1 MRWVLIVALASV
13 PAAADP
19 VKPDPERPAFTDD
32 TWRVHSAG
40 DVTVDGGF
48 VTGFPAALP
57 TGLTTGVGGG
67 VTVGQTF
74 ACGARASWS
83 SATES
88 SIAWTVDHADLRLR
102 ATGAVQK
109 AAGRGTFALRVGLG
123 TTIVHETRTRNQGM
137 RAGLTGSDLE
147 TSAVDALPAGDLEGV
162 IALHVAGPWLV
173 VVSGGPSLAIV
184 DGSAHAS
191 WTAELG
197 IGWQP

>member
-1 MRWVLIVALASV
+1 MRSVLIVALASV

-19 VKPDPERPAFTDD
+19 VTPEGPMFTDD
-32 TWRVHSAG
+32 TWKVHSAG
-40 DVTVDGGF
+40 NVTVDGGF

-74 ACGARASWS
+74 AWGARASWS

-102 ATGAVQK
+102 LTGAVQK
-109 AAGRGTFALRVGLG
+109 AAGRGTFALRLGLG
-123 TTIVHETRTRNQGM
+123 TTVVHETRTRNQGM

-162 IALHVAGPWLV
+162 VGLHIAGPWLV
-173 VVSGGPSLAIV
+173 VVSAGPSLAIV